1 MSFANETFAILALE
15 FSRMRRGTG
24 PILGLDDVTEPVS
37 APSLAPENTEPCPAT
52 GLTWADTV
60 QLTRLSP

>member
-1 MSFANETFAILALE
+1 MSFANETFALLALE

-24 PILGLDDVTEPVS
+24 PIAGLDDVTEPVP
-37 APSLAPENTEPCPAT
+37 APSVALENTESCPAP